1 MRRVGVVEHV
11 SPVAPVAGIGETM
24 SNDDYDNAQI
34 DRLIIRVPAV

>member
-1 MRRVGVVEHV
+1 MPRILVKNAN
-11 SPVAPVAGIGETM
+11 PVAPVAGIGETM